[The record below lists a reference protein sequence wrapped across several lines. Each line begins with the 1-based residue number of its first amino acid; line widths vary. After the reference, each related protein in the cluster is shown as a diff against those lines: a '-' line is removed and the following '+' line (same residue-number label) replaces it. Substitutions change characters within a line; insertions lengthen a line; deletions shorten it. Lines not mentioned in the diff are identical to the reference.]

1 MEWSGVERW
10 YKTKATEGTETHRK
24 LEADVNTD
32 TESEER
38 EEEEEEE
45 TFLQSVKTWRR
56 KDHVVVLGPDLCAVH
71 GRTRH

>member
-56 KDHVVVLGPDLCAVH
+56 KDHVVVPGPDLCAVH